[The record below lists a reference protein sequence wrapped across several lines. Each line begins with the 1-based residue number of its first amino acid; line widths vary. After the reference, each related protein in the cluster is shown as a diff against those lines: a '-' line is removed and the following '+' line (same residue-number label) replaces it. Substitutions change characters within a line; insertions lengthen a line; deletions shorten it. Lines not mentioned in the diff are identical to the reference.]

1 MRVFSYKT
9 HSHKYEP
16 TQNDPRK
23 DWKKLRLSGR
33 EWENSMEQIF
43 ILGSSYGGNQR
54 FYKQKS
60 QVLQINSL
68 GHFKSSSRLL
78 YKG

>member
-1 MRVFSYKT
+1 MFPYKK
-9 HSHKYEP
+9 HSQKHEP
-16 TQNDPRK
+16 AENEPRK

-60 QVLQINSL
+60 QVLQINSA
-68 GHFKSSSRLL
+68 GHFKRSSRLL